1 MNKADIINQIYSAN
15 LTKRATLVVFYL
27 VNRAN
32 KEFTCFPGVKTIAK
46 DCNMSVRTVQRAIN
60 DLIDAGYVKK
70 DYRFRDN
77 GGQSSNLYT
86 LVLNPDDGNEDEQKQ
101 PPSTLEKLL
110 EETKDEKHEMESVG
124 VEYVNFL
131 FYEREN
137 DSTGVKQNASTETK
151 KNEPIS
157 SLKSILQ
164 NIQHDCGDCKNYYL
178 LNRSKKMQYIAG
190 SNMKLVND
198 ALALHNCRREGD
210 NFAVP

>member
-32 KEFTCFPGVKTIAK
+32 KEFTCFPAVKTIAK
-46 DCNMSVRTVQRAIN
+46 DCNMSARTVQRAIN

-70 DYRFRDN
+70 DYRFREN

-101 PPSTLEKLL
+101 PPSTLEKPL
-110 EETKDEKHEMESVG
+110 EETKEEKHETESVG
-124 VEYVNFL
+124 VEYVNFS
-131 FYEREN
+131 FYERKN
-137 DSTGVKQNASTETK
+137 DGTCVRENASTEAK
-151 KNEPIS
+151 KNIS
-157 SLKSILQ
+157 SSKSIFEKILHEGGEC
-164 NIQHDCGDCKNYYL
+164 NSYYL
-178 LNRSKKMQYIAG
+178 FNESKKLEKYIAE
-190 SNMKLVND
+190 NNTEFVND
-198 ALALHNCRREGD
+198 VLALHNCRREGD

>member
-101 PPSTLEKLL
+101 PPSTLEKPL

-137 DSTGVKQNASTETK
+137 DSTGIKQSENTK
-151 KNEPIS
+151 TQKNEPADY
-157 SLKSILQ
+157 LKSIFE
-164 NIQHDCGDCKNYYL
+164 NMQHVYGVCKNYYL
-178 LNRSKKMQYIAG
+178 LSQSKKMEYIAG

>member
-86 LVLNPDDGNEDEQKQ
+86 LVLNPDDGNVDEQKQ
-101 PPSTLEKLL
+101 PPSTLEKPL
-110 EETKDEKHEMESVG
+110 EETKEEKHETESVG

-137 DSTGVKQNASTETK
+137 DSTGIKQSENTK
-151 KNEPIS
+151 TQKNEPADY
-157 SLKSILQ
+157 LKSIFE
-164 NIQHDCGDCKNYYL
+164 NMQHVYGVCKNYYL
-178 LNRSKKMQYIAG
+178 LSQSKKMEYIAG

-198 ALALHNCRREGD
+198 VLALHNCRREGD